1 MKKKSPCAFGPAI
14 LLSLL
19 IAIPADLGA
28 APPQTPGQR
37 AGEVSRVIPAV
48 SIARGAKTIT
58 ASTKTVV
65 DWQDLVNT
73 QVNARASIA
82 LDDGSVLN
90 VGSESSMKVVKQD
103 AGAQQTE
110 LELTYG
116 KLRTQA
122 QKISKPDGK
131 FEVRTPAG
139 VAGVVGTDFFLDFD
153 KVTGTMTVIVFEGI
167 VKVCNLAG
175 ICVLVK
181 AGQMTSV
188 RSGDNAGPTVPLQA
202 TLDTLVASTKDTD
215 AGGSLQGG
223 GTGVGPHGVPWW
235 AVGIV
240 AVLPAVV
247 LPVVLN
253 RGSGIPPTPT
263 KPTCNPATSPNG
275 CPPVTG
281 G

>member
-1 MKKKSPCAFGPAI
+1 MKTTSPYALGLSI

-19 IAIPADLGA
+19 MTVPANVWA
-28 APPQTPGQR
+28 EPQTAGQR

-48 SIARGAKTIT
+48 SIARGTKNIT
-58 ASTKTVV
+58 ASAKTAV

-73 QVNARASIA
+73 QVNARARIA

-90 VGSESSMKVVKQD
+90 VGSESSLKVVKSD

-139 VAGVVGTDFFLDFD
+139 VAGVVGTDFFLEFD
-153 KVTGTMTVIVFEGI
+153 KTTGTMNVIVFEGF

-175 ICVLVK
+175 ICAIAK
-181 AGQMTSV
+181 AGQSTGV
-188 RSGDNAGPTVPLQA
+188 RSGDNSGPTPPVQA
-202 TLDTLVASTKDTD
+202 TLDTLVASTKDTELS
-215 AGGSLQGG
+215 GPS
-223 GTGVGPHGVPWW
+223 GTAAAGPHTAVWW
-235 AVGIV
+235 TIGLAIAV
-240 AVLPAVV
+240 PAVV
-247 LPVVLN
+247 LPIVLN
-253 RGSGIPPTPT
+253 RSTGIPV
-263 KPTCNPATSPNG
+263 A
-275 CPPVTG
+275 PPVKGNCIPNPNTG
-281 G
+281 LCP